1 MNKILRTLSSIALAS
16 ALAIGSF
23 AGWSFPAN
31 AQALD
36 DETVVE
42 SQIKQTSPDDVL
54 DTDDNQD
61 VLLGDYAGYEMSYDG
76 GLATAPDDEVYIYD
90 SSLYYLNQIRTT
102 GADPGAMYVSVD
114 DITDTYNKLKA
125 REAQFFNVDEEAGEV
140 YTEADFIAK
149 YGTLQ
154 DWIDEYGNTYYV
166 VVTGCRNPS
175 SETAEKY
182 PDLSFEAHPLFK
194 SNDLNNWQLA
204 GALDGYAGYG
214 TKDAWF
220 ENFATWAPEFKRDPV
235 SGMYLMYSS
244 LGARSGNQNTQY
256 NPKVT
261 TTSTHN
267 QYDNL
272 TLTCWVANRPTGP
285 YYPITAD
292 EYYQYVAAIE
302 SRNFDGTYNYKG
314 VEDENGDTRAVYRD
328 DIFKVVDGEKINVGG
343 EYLTYIDEYGEIM
356 NQNKNYVELSNPM
369 LNFAWYNDEIRNYAD
384 FKFPSAQYSDRAMF
398 AAIDINPVIDSHG
411 DMYLYFSQHVSS
423 KYNGN
428 SIWCIKM
435 QDIATPVW
443 DTLTHVTTPSIA
455 GIYHTSETDI
465 VGIEG
470 KYRGNEGTINEGCF
484 VYEYQGWYYMTYSP
498 FGYGS
503 RNYSLYLAIANN
515 PYGPFVKI
523 PEFSPI
529 VGLGGGSNDFMAGTG
544 HHCFI
549 EAGDELYALYHCF
562 YNPINNGPTQNG
574 GNFLGRGM
582 GVDKVTFQN
591 YDVEFTWESVMES
604 CIAEELYYKEN
615 QLKMNYKGLTDE
627 ELEAIIR
634 PQINQYEAQL
644 REAFETCNDSGYVP
658 YVGGDTIIPMMY
670 GNGPTYSL
678 QPLPEVSLPNGY
690 VNVATKGDYDYAKG
704 EYKNPYNVSVELLS
718 GIAGTEV
725 YANDEMITYQ
735 TWSRN
740 YEVAARDEL
749 KLKFSWAQPMVLK
762 NVMIYESMNFQTA
775 FTKVK
780 SIVFKLAKM
789 PDWLAALDDEHP
801 LKKNYNGYC
810 YIKDLAVDDETF
822 NKTTRT
828 MRQGGAA
835 IATFDEI
842 VVDEVYITISAKD
855 KNAGTTTSI
864 DTGNVVKLSEV
875 IMLGKVYQE

>member
-16 ALAIGSF
+16 VLAVGSF
-23 AGWSFPAN
+23 AGWSFPAS

-42 SQIKQTSPDDVL
+42 SQVKQTNPDDVL
-54 DTDDNQD
+54 DTDENQD
-61 VLLGDYAGYEMSYDG
+61 VLLGEYAGYEMSYDG

-102 GADPGAMYVSVD
+102 GADPGAMYVSVE
-114 DITDTYNKLKA
+114 DITDTYTKLKA
-125 REAQFFNVDEEAGEV
+125 REAQFFNTNEEAGEI
-140 YTEADFIAK
+140 YTEAEFIAE

-166 VVTGCRNPS
+166 VVTGSRNPS
-175 SETAEKY
+175 PETAKLY
-182 PDLSFEAHPLFK
+182 PDLSYEAHTLYK
-194 SNDLNNWQLA
+194 STDLNNWQLA
-204 GALDGYAGYG
+204 GALDGFAVFGH
-214 TKDAWF
+214 KDAWS
-220 ENFATWAPEFKRDPV
+220 EQFACWAPEFKRDPV
-235 SGMYLMYSS
+235 SGMYLIYSS
-244 LGARSGNQNTQY
+244 LGAKSGNQYTEY
-256 NPKVT
+256 NQKVI

-272 TLTCWVANRPTGP
+272 TLTVAISDRPTGP
-285 YYPITAD
+285 YYIITAD

-302 SRNFDGTYNYKG
+302 SRNSDGTYVYKTE
-314 VEDENGDTRAVYRD
+314 VDENGDLRAIYRD
-328 DIFKVVDGEKINVGG
+328 DIFKIKDGEKVNVGG
-343 EYLTYIDEYGEIM
+343 TPLTYIDEYGEIM
-356 NQNKNYVELSNPM
+356 NQNKDYVELANPM
-369 LNFAWYNDEIRNYAD
+369 LNFAWYNEEIRNYPQ
-384 FKFPSAQYSDRAMF
+384 FKFPTDVYSDRAMF

-411 DMYLYFSQHVSS
+411 DIYLYFSQHVSS
-423 KYNGN
+423 TYSGN
-428 SIWCIKM
+428 SLWCIKM
-435 QDIATPVW
+435 EDMVTPLW
-443 DTLTHVTTPSIA
+443 ETLTHVTTPSIA
-455 GIYHTSETDI
+455 GVYHTSETDI

-470 KYRGNEGTINEGCF
+470 KDRGNEGRINEGCF

-503 RNYSLYLAIANN
+503 RQYSLYLAIANN
-515 PYGPFVKI
+515 PYGPFVKL

-562 YNPINNGPTQNG
+562 YNPIDNAPAQNG
-574 GNFLGRGM
+574 GGFLGRGM

-591 YDVEFTWESVMES
+591 YDTYFTWEHVREE
-604 CIAEELYYKEN
+604 CIAEEVYYKGN
-615 QLKMNYKGLTDE
+615 LLRQQYKGYPE
-627 ELEAIIR
+627 KEIEALVA
-634 PQINQYEAQL
+634 PQLAKYEAQL
-644 REAFETCNDSGYVP
+644 REAFASCNDSGYVP
-658 YVGGDTIIPMMY
+658 YVTDDVVIPMMY

-690 VNVATKGDYDYAKG
+690 VNVASKGDYDYEKG
-704 EYKNPYNVSVELLS
+704 EYKNPYNVNIELLS
-718 GIAGTEV
+718 GVEGTEI

-735 TWSRN
+735 AWSKN
-740 YEVAARDEL
+740 YEVAARGEL
-749 KLKFSWAQPMVLK
+749 KLKFSWEQPVALK

-789 PDWLAALDDEHP
+789 PKWIEELDDEHP

-842 VVDEVYITISAKD
+842 VVDEVYITISAQD
-855 KNAGTTTSI
+855 KNAGTMTNV